1 MKKIYLFLFL
11 ITSVLLFYAIPAS
24 ALRDPSLVDD
34 WYIDSLQ
41 STVQINKDSSLLIT
55 EIITADCGNLPDK
68 HGIFRILPTQV
79 KTDKG
84 IYKTP
89 IELVSITN
97 LEGIPY
103 RYQTIKNSMGHTI
116 TWKIGDPDT
125 TVIGPNIYKITYKIK
140 NAVRFDNSENFDE
153 FYWNLSGNYWQIDID
168 NFSAVILFP
177 SEINSQNTKIYF
189 YTGHLGEKNQDA
201 VYSWFDDKNALIFQS
216 IKQLLPGQGI
226 TVSVTFPKKIFTP
239 YQPMF
244 FEKYGDYFGYLS
256 FLIPIFVFTYAFRV
270 WKKYGKDPALKRP
283 IPPEFEVPEDITP
296 IQMGMM
302 INSGRWMDNF
312 ITATLINLAVK
323 KFITIKQIEKKILLF
338 NIKDF
343 ELVKNKEGYDEN
355 RLGETEKVLLKE
367 IFGRN
372 DSVEISSLKR
382 KFYKRLP
389 AIKKA
394 AENDFMGRGWMEE
407 KGKSLLLKF
416 IIIGFTLTFFSFFLF
431 VTFTWLAVSLIISG
445 MILVVFGFVM
455 PKRTQKGTD
464 LLFRI
469 NGLKRYMKMAEQYR
483 QQFYEK
489 ENIFDKL
496 LPYAIIFGI
505 AKLWAKKM
513 EQIYGKEY
521 FATYHPAWFVGG
533 NIGSF
538 DANSFIS
545 QLNSI
550 TNSISSNTSSSSGAH
565 GGGGSGG
572 GGGGGGGG
580 GW

>member
-1 MKKIYLFLFL
+1 MF
-11 ITSVLLFYAIPAS
+11 FYAVPAS
-24 ALRDPSLVDD
+24 AFRDSSLISD
-34 WYIDSLQ
+34 WYIDSFQ
-41 STVQINKDSSLLIT
+41 STIQVNKDSSFLIT

-68 HGIFRILPTQV
+68 HGIFRILPTQIN
-79 KTDKG
+79 TDKG
-84 IYKTP
+84 AYKTP
-89 IELVSITN
+89 IELVSITD
-97 LEGIPY
+97 LEDIPY
-103 RYQTIKNSMGHTI
+103 RYQTIKNSLKHTV
-116 TWKIGDPDT
+116 TWKIGDPGAI
-125 TVIGPNIYKITYKIK
+125 VNGPNIYKIIYKVK
-140 NAVRFDNSENFDE
+140 NAIKFDNSENFDE

-177 SEINSQNTKIYF
+177 SEINSQNTETYF

-201 VYSWFDDKNALIFQS
+201 VYSWSDGGSALSFQS

-239 YQPMF
+239 YQPAF
-244 FEKYGDYFGYLS
+244 FEKYGDYFDYLS
-256 FLIPIFVFTYAFRV
+256 FLIPIFVFIYAFRV
-270 WKKYGKDPALKRP
+270 WKKYGKDPALKWP

-302 INSGRWMDNF
+302 INSGRWLDDF
-312 ITATLINLAVK
+312 ITATLIDLAVK
-323 KFITIKQIEKKILLF
+323 KLITIKQIEKKILLF
-338 NIKDF
+338 NVKDF
-343 ELVKNKEGYDEN
+343 ELVKNKEYYDED
-355 RLGETEKVLLKE
+355 RLGETERVLLKKL
-367 IFGRN
+367 FSGN
-372 DSVEISSLKR
+372 DSVKLSSLKK
-382 KFYKRLP
+382 KFYKKLP
-389 AIKKA
+389 VIKKA
-394 AENDFMGRGWMEE
+394 AKDDFISRGWMEE

-416 IIIGFTLTFFSFFLF
+416 IIAGFTLTFFSFFLF
-431 VTFTWLAVSLIISG
+431 TAFIWLAISLIISG
-445 MILVVFGFVM
+445 IILVVFGFVM

-521 FATYHPAWFVGG
+521 FSTYHPVWFVGG
-533 NIGSF
+533 NMGSF
-538 DANSFIS
+538 NANIFIS
-545 QLNSI
+545 QLNNI